1 MNRSDSTKGLG
12 IVQAKDNRKG
22 WYFRPN
28 YLTTLLC
35 VIISALG
42 NSQSLS
48 ELKSN
53 LQELENSKG
62 RLESTVVQMD
72 HKIEKVKLRIIH
84 EQLKEIG
91 FPTNDPIV
99 HHEAMSLAY
108 AEKTEQAKW
117 VMHII
122 SPEIIEGTVHRTN
135 DFRID
140 TMVNSGSAQE
150 LDYFIKT
157 RNADGEFEYDG
168 FGFDRGHLAPS
179 ADFRWSGIALSE
191 SYFYSNMSPQLP
203 GFNREKWAELEN
215 FLRNYIINNDQN
227 HLIVVT
233 GPIFDGDTNVIDRSV
248 NGVAVPSRFFKV
260 ALDPVLKRAVGF
272 ILPHEEGLSYP
283 IETYMTS
290 VEEVEKVTGFNFFPN
305 YEHDTCKRSF
315 SPKFWSPALSK
326 GDVNPF
332 SATKLPRAHFNTID
346 AKNYIQDGSR
356 INVVGTVV
364 STRKSRKG
372 NLLINLDK
380 KFPNQIF
387 TVFIRKEHIV
397 NFSYDPLD
405 FFKGKAIVVKGK
417 VNKMGGT
424 PTIYLE
430 SEKHVDIFDDSR

>member
-1 MNRSDSTKGLG
+1 LNRSDSTKGLG

-179 ADFRWSGIALSE
+179 ADSDG
-191 SYFYSNMSPQLP
+191 P
-203 GFNREKWAELEN
+203 ELL
-215 FLRNYIINNDQN
+215 F
-227 HLIVVT
+227 
-233 GPIFDGDTNVIDRSV
+233 
-248 NGVAVPSRFFKV
+248 PSH
-260 ALDPVLKRAVGF
+260 
-272 ILPHEEGLSYP
+272 I
-283 IETYMTS
+283 
-290 VEEVEKVTGFNFFPN
+290 
-305 YEHDTCKRSF
+305 
-315 SPKFWSPALSK
+315 
-326 GDVNPF
+326 
-332 SATKLPRAHFNTID
+332 
-346 AKNYIQDGSR
+346 
-356 INVVGTVV
+356 
-364 STRKSRKG
+364 
-372 NLLINLDK
+372 
-380 KFPNQIF
+380 
-387 TVFIRKEHIV
+387 FIRICLPNCLGSIEK
-397 NFSYDPLD
+397 NGPNWKTSC
-405 FFKGKAIVVKGK
+405 AIILSIMIK
-417 VNKMGGT
+417 
-424 PTIYLE
+424 TISLL
-430 SEKHVDIFDDSR
+430 